1 MIKKEVKMKKLFIAL
16 AIFMLSIQ
24 MMYASEQATQ
34 SEAEIQIEAQ
44 KDLAAILQWSVKYRF
59 SPDIKVGDK
68 IEYKRIKYPFEEIDI
83 SIEVTKEVKDGVWI
97 VEKFDDM
104 EIHMLVDLEN
114 MELVDFFGYDEGEL
128 IPDPPLV
135 TENEM
140 KKRIKALNKFKN
152 GLAIFGIPQNW
163 EDNNSHETMATKSGT
178 FECMVLEPAFPEK
191 VIEKA
196 EDEKLAKE
204 LIERM
209 KLYFSADVPKLI
221 PFDIA
226 KYAIGSSKV
235 FESIPGGLV
244 KNDVLE
250 IKEFRK

>member
-1 MIKKEVKMKKLFIAL
+1 MIKKEVKMKKLFITL
-16 AIFMLSIQ
+16 AILMLSIQ

-68 IEYKRIKYPFEEIDI
+68 IEYKRIKDPNEETDI
-83 SIEVTKEVKDGVWI
+83 SIEVTKEDKDGVWI
-97 VEKFDDM
+97 VEKFDEM

-114 MELVDFFGYDEGEL
+114 MELIDFFGYDEGEL

-152 GLAIFGIPQNW
+152 GLAIFGIPQDW
-163 EDNNSHETMATKSGT
+163 EYNNSHETMSTKSGT
-178 FECMVLEPAFPEK
+178 FECMVLEPAFPEEVK
-191 VIEKA
+191 EKA
-196 EDEKLAKE
+196 QDEKMVKE
-204 LIERM
+204 LCERM

-226 KYAIGSSKV
+226 KYAIGSREV
-235 FESIPGGLV
+235 FENIPGGLV
-244 KNDVLE
+244 KNDVIE
-250 IKEFRK
+250 IKEYKK